1 VQKNQK
7 ASFFFHFEK
16 INDQN
21 EKMIFHWTNLSM

>member
-21 EKMIFHWTNLSM
+21 EKMIFH